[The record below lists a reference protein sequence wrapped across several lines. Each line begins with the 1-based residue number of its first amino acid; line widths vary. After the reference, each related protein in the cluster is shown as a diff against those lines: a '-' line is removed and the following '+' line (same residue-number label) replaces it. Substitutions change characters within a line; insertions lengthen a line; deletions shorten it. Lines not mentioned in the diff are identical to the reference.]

1 MNKAELMSAVNAALD
16 GNWDASHNIAQI
28 YSDNA
33 ANWLHAVLHKIE
45 GDTWNSQYWYARTT
59 GHTYEDFTD
68 VMQELIAIKHSL
80 K

>member
-28 YSDNA
+28 YSDNT

-45 GDTWNSQYWYARTT
+45 GDAWNSQYWYARTA
-59 GHTYEDFTD
+59 GHTYADFTD
-68 VMQELIAIKHSL
+68 AMQELIAIKDSL